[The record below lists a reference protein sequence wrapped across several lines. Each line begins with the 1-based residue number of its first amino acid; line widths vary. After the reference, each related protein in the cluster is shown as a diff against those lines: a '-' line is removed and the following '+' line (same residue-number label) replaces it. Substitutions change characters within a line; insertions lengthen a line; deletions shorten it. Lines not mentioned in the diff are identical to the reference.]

1 MLQNAYFLAKI
12 GADTAEN
19 EQHFA
24 EFLPKTGSYP
34 TGPPAARV
42 TRASPCSTT
51 PRARAPTSSTTTS
64 TAPACPPPR
73 RGFLGKLAEGKMHF
87 YFIVQFLKNL
97 SSRRAWERFT
107 CRSMTFNNPEMIR
120 VGFDLVES
128 IERRKSTDPNL
139 VSVRWS
145 QLWARN
151 KE

>member
-1 MLQNAYFLAKI
+1 MQTYFNIVLI
-12 GADTAEN
+12 LLISPPYRTRPRTRWPRTSSSG
-19 EQHFA
+19 
-24 EFLPKTGSYP
+24 GS
-34 TGPPAARV
+34 
-42 TRASPCSTT
+42 STT

-73 RGFLGKLAEGKMHF
+73 RVFLGKLAEGKMHF

-128 IERRKSTDPNL
+128 IERRKSTDPNQ